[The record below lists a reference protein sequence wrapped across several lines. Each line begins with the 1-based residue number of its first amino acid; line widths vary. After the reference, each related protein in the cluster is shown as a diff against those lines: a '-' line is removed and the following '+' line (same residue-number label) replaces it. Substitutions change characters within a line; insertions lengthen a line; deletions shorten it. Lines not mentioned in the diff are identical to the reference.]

1 MENDYASQDKW
12 QSYAQNNDRKTF
24 MMLFKKDFP
33 NVAAKRYEMNE
44 EFFVKMF
51 SDPEMMSMVMDS
63 VGGVLYER
71 LKKKTVYTMP
81 ERTWSMVAESP
92 VEYGKK

>member
-1 MENDYASQDKW
+1 
-12 QSYAQNNDRKTF
+12 
-24 MMLFKKDFP
+24 
-33 NVAAKRYEMNE
+33 
-44 EFFVKMF
+44 MF

-81 ERTWSMVAESP
+81 ERTLSMAVSYTHLTLP
-92 VEYGKK
+92 TNNRV

>member
-1 MENDYASQDKW
+1 
-12 QSYAQNNDRKTF
+12 
-24 MMLFKKDFP
+24 
-33 NVAAKRYEMNE
+33 
-44 EFFVKMF
+44 MF

-81 ERTWSMVAESP
+81 ERTLSMVAESP
-92 VEYGKK
+92 VEYGKKG

>member
-1 MENDYASQDKW
+1 
-12 QSYAQNNDRKTF
+12 
-24 MMLFKKDFP
+24 
-33 NVAAKRYEMNE
+33 MNE

-63 VGGVLYER
+63 VGGVLYEI

-81 ERTWSMVAESP
+81 ERTLSMVAESS
-92 VEYGKK
+92 VEYGKKKDD